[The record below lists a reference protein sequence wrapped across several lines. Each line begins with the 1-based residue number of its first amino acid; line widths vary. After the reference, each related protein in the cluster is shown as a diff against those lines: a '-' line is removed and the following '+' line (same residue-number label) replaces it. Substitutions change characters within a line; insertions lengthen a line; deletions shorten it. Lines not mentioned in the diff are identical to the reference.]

1 MYKKTSPPFEFLS
14 NLCGMKN
21 PFDLNYAGRNDSS
34 SLVSEIRNMSILVSM
49 TKDNESNLFL
59 IELIFK

>member
-1 MYKKTSPPFEFLS
+1 
-14 NLCGMKN
+14 MKN
-21 PFDLNYAGRNDSS
+21 PFNLNYAGRNDSS
-34 SLVSEIRNMSILVSM
+34 SLVSEISNMSILVSM